1 MAKTAPDS
9 AKYVIK
15 AEAEVSGMVERSDV
29 VGAVFGQTEGLLG
42 EELDLREL
50 RETGKVGRMEVDIE
64 RQDGKSI
71 AVLKIPSSMNA
82 TDTALLAAS
91 LETIEKIGP
100 ALADVT
106 IDEIQDVRRS
116 KRDYIV
122 KRAKQLLGEIQR
134 DSPSR
139 QQLSEEIK
147 QEIRKEE
154 VVEYRG
160 FDAGPD
166 LEWSDEVILVEGKAD
181 VLNLLKHG
189 VKNSL
194 AIGGTSVPDRID
206 EIAEDRE
213 VTAFLDGDRG
223 GDLILQE
230 LKQRDLVDRV
240 ARAPDDREVE
250 ELSKKQV
257 HTALRDSS
265 PVKYTEDTE
274 VEEDTPEEVISVV
287 EQRLEELVG
296 TRAVNALDEELEIVE
311 KTPLSSLEEALAK
324 EPYAVVLD
332 GEITPERVEK
342 AEEAGVKYLAGSKL
356 GETAS
361 SSEIQLFTRD
371 SLAESK
377 A

>member
-15 AEAEVSGMVERSDV
+15 ADIEASGVVERSDV

-50 RETGKVGRMEVDIE
+50 RETGKVGRMNIE
-64 RQDGKSI
+64 LEHDSGKSQGT
-71 AVLKIPSSMNA
+71 LELPSSLNA

-100 ALADVT
+100 TLADLKVET
-106 IDEIQDVRRS
+106 IQDVRRS

-134 DSPSR
+134 DSPSKKK
-139 QQLSEEIK
+139 LNEEIK
-147 QEIRKEE
+147 QEIRKKEII
-154 VVEYRG
+154 EYRG

-166 LEWSDEVILVEGKAD
+166 VEWSDSVILVEGKAD

-194 AIGGTSVPDRID
+194 AIGGTSVPERIE

-230 LKQRDLVDRV
+230 LKELDIPDHV
-240 ARAPDDREVE
+240 ARAPENKEVE
-250 ELSKKQV
+250 ELEKKQV
-257 HTALRDSS
+257 HEALRDRA
-265 PVKYTEDTE
+265 PVKYSEETE
-274 VEEDTPEEVISVV
+274 VEDETPEEVRRTLNSK
-287 EQRLEELVG
+287 LDELVG
-296 TRAVNALDEELEIVE
+296 TRAVNCLDEELEVVE
-311 KTPLSSLEEALAK
+311 KAPLSGLDEALAK
-324 EPYAVVLD
+324 GAYAAVID
-332 GEITPERVEK
+332 GEITPERIHK
-342 AEEAGVKYLAGSKL
+342 AEEAGVEYLAGREL

-361 SSEIQLFTRD
+361 SSELKIFTREE
-371 SLAESK
+371 LVESK
-377 A
+377 T